1 VSFISLEESKMQDQ
15 LYLYQRHKEYLQDE
29 IKGITKIFI
38 EKLFPTF
45 NNIDNEAEKYTE
57 FLFEEFCQS
66 IGSENSDPSDAAE
79 YARDKGI
86 EYYQTL
92 SLTKY
97 GFTAFSISLLY
108 HFWEQQVNKFLFN
121 ELKKDGY
128 RIDFKEYSKRIYNI
142 EDTIKLLLEYNVNI
156 KSFSSWNKLDEL
168 RLLNNAVKHGNTEKL
183 LRLKEK
189 NNKLFPDWILKDD
202 EALKYID
209 SCILEEILDISEDNF
224 KEYSDVLIEF
234 WEEFPE
240 RSFRK
245 Q

>member
-1 VSFISLEESKMQDQ
+1 M
-15 LYLYQRHKEYLQDE
+15 
-29 IKGITKIFI
+29 
-38 EKLFPTF
+38 
-45 NNIDNEAEKYTE
+45 
-57 FLFEEFCQS
+57 
-66 IGSENSDPSDAAE
+66 
-79 YARDKGI
+79 
-86 EYYQTL
+86 
-92 SLTKY
+92 
-97 GFTAFSISLLY
+97 
-108 HFWEQQVNKFLFN
+108 
-121 ELKKDGY
+121 KKDGY

-209 SCILEEILDISEDNF
+209 FCILEEILDISEDNF